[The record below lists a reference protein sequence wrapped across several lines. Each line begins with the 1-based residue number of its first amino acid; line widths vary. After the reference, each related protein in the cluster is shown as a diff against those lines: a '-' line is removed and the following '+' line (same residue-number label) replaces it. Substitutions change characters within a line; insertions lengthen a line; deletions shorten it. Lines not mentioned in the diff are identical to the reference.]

1 MLNPIQW
8 CYSRSWKVVHRETH
22 PKKISNLHAIFH
34 IIETQRANLMGVS
47 SRCTVDPQMG
57 SAAMKGK
64 KQGCVNRSSLEH
76 SMVITLVRSE
86 FELEAIWLLFYGW
99 TALLKWQK
107 WKNDENRSKSP
118 SILREII
125 FPENRLIADFFCSIP
140 SNRIQ
145 MEVKKWLASYVS
157 VFRSSHGQNL
167 GRANN
172 LICIL

>member
-1 MLNPIQW
+1 MRPRISVRGVVGPSVGW
-8 CYSRSWKVVHRETH
+8 SRRPTRTPRPTSTLR
-22 PKKISNLHAIFH
+22 
-34 IIETQRANLMGVS
+34 
-47 SRCTVDPQMG
+47 TVDPQMG
-57 SAAMKGK
+57 SAAMRVK
-64 KQGCVNRSSLEH
+64 KQSCVNRSNLEH

-118 SILREII
+118 SILRKII

>member
-1 MLNPIQW
+1 
-8 CYSRSWKVVHRETH
+8 
-22 PKKISNLHAIFH
+22 
-34 IIETQRANLMGVS
+34 
-47 SRCTVDPQMG
+47 MG
-57 SAAMKGK
+57 SAAMKVK

-107 WKNDENRSKSP
+107 WKNDENQSKSP

-140 SNRIQ
+140 SRVGQKPKIL
-145 MEVKKWLASYVS
+145 KKPKKPGFFQDFW
-157 VFRSSHGQNL
+157 VFPWVFSSSGFFKIYIRLNHWPTSWTQI
-167 GRANN
+167 
-172 LICIL
+172 LIGNDFIILFSNGIAL

>member
-1 MLNPIQW
+1 MLRKHW
-8 CYSRSWKVVHRETH
+8 LVFYG
-22 PKKISNLHAIFH
+22 LD
-34 IIETQRANLMGVS
+34 S
-47 SRCTVDPQMG
+47 SLVERWPVDQSVQCTVDPQMG
-57 SAAMKGK
+57 SAAMKVK

-118 SILREII
+118 SILRKII

-157 VFRSSHGQNL
+157 VFCLSHGQNL

>member
-1 MLNPIQW
+1 MALKCCSLGGSEEMKWATMKNLASLFTLFLKQFKS
-8 CYSRSWKVVHRETH
+8 YGSHKREH
-22 PKKISNLHAIFH
+22 C
-34 IIETQRANLMGVS
+34 TQRWA
-47 SRCTVDPQMG
+47 RG

-64 KQGCVNRSSLEH
+64 KQGCVNRSSLKH

-86 FELEAIWLLFYGW
+86 FELEAIWSLFYGW
-99 TALLKWQK
+99 TALLKLQK

-125 FPENRLIADFFCSIP
+125 FPENRLMADFYCSIP

-145 MEVKKWLASYVS
+145 TEDKKWLAAYVS
-157 VFRSSHGQNL
+157 VFRSSHGQNR

>member
-1 MLNPIQW
+1 MIVT
-8 CYSRSWKVVHRETH
+8 KHH
-22 PKKISNLHAIFH
+22 
-34 IIETQRANLMGVS
+34 ETQYLIF
-47 SRCTVDPQMG
+47 RCVRISIRGLVRWLVGRLVLRLVRRTVDPQMG

-76 SMVITLVRSE
+76 SMVITLVHSE

-118 SILREII
+118 SILRKII

-157 VFRSSHGQNL
+157 VFCSSHGQNL

>member
-1 MLNPIQW
+1 MQAILKQQGRIHGHKSLLE
-8 CYSRSWKVVHRETH
+8 SRKAKALPTKG
-22 PKKISNLHAIFH
+22 P
-34 IIETQRANLMGVS
+34 TDQP
-47 SRCTVDPQMG
+47 TVDPQMG
-57 SAAMKGK
+57 SAAMKVK

-157 VFRSSHGQNL
+157 VFCSSHGQNL